1 MIREAT
7 LADLDAISE
16 VEAASFKKGA
26 WPKKAIEA
34 EFKENELSRILVD
47 EEDGKVVAWLDFMI
61 TFTSATVMAIGVKPE
76 YRKRGIATSLMK
88 KMEEICRAQEETVEW
103 ITLEVR
109 ESNEEAIA
117 LYKKLGYVYVT
128 KKVAY
133 YEDGEDALYLIR
145 SLIS

>member
-1 MIREAT
+1 
-7 LADLDAISE
+7 
-16 VEAASFKKGA
+16 
-26 WPKKAIEA
+26 
-34 EFKENELSRILVD
+34 
-47 EEDGKVVAWLDFMI
+47 MI

-76 YRKRGIATSLMK
+76 YRKQGIATSLMK

>member
-7 LADLDAISE
+7 IEDLDAIAR
-16 VEAASFKKGA
+16 VEKSAFGKGA
-26 WPKKAIEA
+26 WPKKAILS
-34 EFKENELSRILVD
+34 EFTENELSRIHVD
-47 EEDGKVVAWLDFMI
+47 VEDGEVVAWLDFMI
-61 TFTSATVMAIGVKPE
+61 TFTSATVMAIGVLPE

>member
-7 LADLDAISE
+7 IEDLDAISK
-16 VEAASFKKGA
+16 VEKSAFEKGA
-26 WPKKAIEA
+26 WPKKAILS
-34 EFKENELSRILVD
+34 EFTENELSRIYVD
-47 EEDGKVVAWLDFMI
+47 VEDGEVVAWLDFMV

>member
-1 MIREAT
+1 MIRKAT
-7 LADLDAISE
+7 IEDVDAIAE
-16 VEAASFKKGA
+16 VEKAAFPKGA
-26 WPKKAIEA
+26 WPRKAILA
-34 EFKENELSRILVD
+34 EFTENELSEIYVD
-47 EEDGKVVAWLDFMI
+47 VEDGKIVAWLDFMI
-61 TFTSATVMAIGVKPE
+61 TFNSATVMALGVLPE

-88 KMEEICRAQEETVEW
+88 KMEEVCRAQEETVEW

-117 LYKKLGYVYVT
+117 LYRKLGYAYVT